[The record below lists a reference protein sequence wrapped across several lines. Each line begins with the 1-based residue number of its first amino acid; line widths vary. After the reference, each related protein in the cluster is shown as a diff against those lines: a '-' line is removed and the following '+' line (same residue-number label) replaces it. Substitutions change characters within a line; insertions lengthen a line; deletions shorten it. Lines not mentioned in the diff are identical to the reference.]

1 MRLIAVGHACH
12 ARHNTEDVVV
22 HGIDTNLGRR
32 RAGNSAGR
40 EDELED
46 SVVNAREVARP
57 AGLVLLGPEREG
69 IHVDSSV
76 RGTGVVLEGLDNI
89 EVGSLTLGEAV
100 LAVKLELRRDDGV
113 LSPAVHREGSL
124 GEDEG
129 AGIGDSGLVG
139 GGDLNRGAGL
149 KEAGVDEGGGPLN
162 RVIRAERLDGVGE
175 GINGIRVVEGLGA
188 EGLEEGLSSNEGL
201 AVIDVGIRLN
211 NPDKLLAGVVEV
223 ELDLVGGGS
232 DGLVSSELELL
243 EEILV
248 GVLRH
253 LPALIRVEE
262 DVVNVEGRSN
272 KGLLV
277 GSRDRDGAGGGTRI
291 ADGPEALTDG
301 AEIEV
306 DLHLVVLEGNE
317 GEGKSRVP
325 AEPELERHVERGL
338 REGLAGRANLSGA
351 ARGSAGSTD
360 RGERG
365 VSDVGEL
372 RGVSDHLVVS
382 TLLLGGE
389 RKLVPDVHPVTIL
402 AIDALAS
409 NLDLNLGDEVLADV
423 IHPAGI
429 GGSGAGG
436 SHLSDLGE
444 GDLEVGAVSEISVP
458 GNRAGDAASEVSL
471 SGEGLLDGLHRE
483 VGVAPVGHLPESDLG
498 RSREENVLR
507 AVSYKL
513 HKSSAHVVL
522 IYHTKRKKSGKIT
535 QLIIFCLKNT
545 CLNPYS
551 YQ

>member
-1 MRLIAVGHACH
+1 M
-12 ARHNTEDVVV
+12 
-22 HGIDTNLGRR
+22 
-32 RAGNSAGR
+32 
-40 EDELED
+40 
-46 SVVNAREVARP
+46 
-57 AGLVLLGPEREG
+57 LLGPEREG

-124 GEDEG
+124 SEDEG
-129 AGIGDSGLVG
+129 ASIGDGGLVRGRGNDSPGLGALEKSSGINDESIVADQTG
-139 GGDLNRGAGL
+139 G
-149 KEAGVDEGGGPLN
+149 
-162 RVIRAERLDGVGE
+162 AERLDGVGE

-188 EGLEEGLSSNEGL
+188 EGLEEGVAADEGG
-201 AVIDVGIRLN
+201 AVVDVGIRLN

-223 ELDLVGGGS
+223 KLDLVGGGP

-243 EEILV
+243 EEVLV

-262 DVVNVEGRSN
+262 DVINVEGRGN

-277 GSRDRDGAGGGTRI
+277 GSGNRDGARGGSRI
-291 ADGPEALTDG
+291 ADGPEALTNG

-325 AEPELERHVERGL
+325 AEPELERNVERGL

-351 ARGSAGSTD
+351 ARGSAGPTD
-360 RGERG
+360 SGERG
-365 VSDVGEL
+365 IRHVGEL

-402 AIDALAS
+402 AIDALAA

-429 GGSGAGG
+429 GGTA
-436 SHLSDLGE
+436 HLSNLGE

-535 QLIIFCLKNT
+535 HLIIFCLKNT
-545 CLNPYS
+545 CLNPCS
-551 YQ
+551 CL

>member
-1 MRLIAVGHACH
+1 MLERL
-12 ARHNTEDVVV
+12 N
-22 HGIDTNLGRR
+22 
-32 RAGNSAGR
+32 
-40 EDELED
+40 
-46 SVVNAREVARP
+46 
-57 AGLVLLGPEREG
+57 
-69 IHVDSSV
+69 
-76 RGTGVVLEGLDNI
+76 NI
-89 EVGSLTLGEAV
+89 EVGSLTLGEAI
-100 LAVKLELRRDDGV
+100 LAVELELGRDDGV

-129 AGIGDSGLVG
+129 AGIGDSGLG
-139 GGDLNRGAGL
+139 GGDLKGASGEVRIL
-149 KEAGVDEGGGPLN
+149 EKSRVDEPSGTLN
-162 RVIRAERLDGVGE
+162 RIGSAERLDGVGE

-188 EGLEEGLSSNEGL
+188 EGLEEGVAADEGG
-201 AVIDVGIRLN
+201 AVVDVGIRLN

-253 LPALIRVEE
+253 LPALISVEE
-262 DVVNVEGRSN
+262 DVVDVEGRGN
-272 KGLLV
+272 EGLLV
-277 GSRDRDGAGGGTRI
+277 GGGNRGGGAGSGSRV
-291 ADGPEALTDG
+291 ADRPEALADG

-317 GEGKSRVP
+317 GEGKSRVA
-325 AEPELERHVERGL
+325 AEPELKGDIERGL

-351 ARGSAGSTD
+351 TGGSARATD
-360 RGERG
+360 GGELG
-365 VSDVGEL
+365 VRHVGEL

-429 GGSGAGG
+429 GGTT
-436 SHLSDLGE
+436 HLSNLGE
-444 GDLEVGAVSEISVP
+444 GDLEVGAVSKISVP

-551 YQ
+551 PL